1 MTDHARSFKLYQT
14 RGARPPLTAVDDR
27 GNDVLSRITRMDRQ
41 YPDDFRRDRIRGYD
55 EEHTLTMKLAE
66 PATANTGTAGFS
78 PAAARS
84 AMNRSETMATKRR
97 RDDRGPSINGPTD

>member
-1 MTDHARSFKLYQT
+1 MTDPPRPFKLYQT

-41 YPDDFRRDRIRGYD
+41 DPDDFRRDRIRGYA

-66 PATANTGTAGFS
+66 PATANTGTPNTGTANTGTAGVS

-84 AMNRSETMATKRR
+84 AINRFETMATKR
-97 RDDRGPSINGPTD
+97 